1 VRRMLA
7 RLRRR
12 GLEQGG
18 YIAIVTAITVP
29 TVFLGCAAVAVDTA
43 NWYANERDMQK
54 AADAA
59 ALAGVPY
66 LPYDFTSAKARALA
80 VAKFNGYTPDSDTT
94 VTVSLGARDTQ
105 LKVTITD
112 HVGNAFGKFIGVP
125 NAYLSRSATADYQGP
140 QPMGSPCNTFGNEPT
155 SGTAGSSPT
164 PAGTAKGTTPFPNC
178 TTAPQFWGNIEGPQT
193 GKLQGDEYQTKN
205 CENKTH
211 TIDGCAGNTNSEY
224 LEFGYVFVVKVQ
236 AAAVNTP
243 VKLQLYD
250 PEFANTSS
258 DCNFLPD
265 STDSLWSGSG
275 NANPYVTKADAKNRY
290 SDDGTTFKTFCTGDQ
305 FPRTDTS
312 ISSTPSPVT
321 TSFVLRQQNDS
332 QDPTKAPVQ
341 SDTGG
346 SPCIKQ
352 YAGYTP
358 NYTSGSPNFPWSSK
372 TLTSGQTGY
381 NAELASVFHN
391 WTSFCTF
398 TPKAAGD
405 YYLQVRSNVSLGG
418 TCTGTT
424 FKICSGNTAA
434 AADTGNT
441 VTGEGSNAFAIRAVT
456 NAGLETSVAVA
467 GYSHMPI
474 SINADTATGTFN
486 LIRVLPGAAGH
497 FIQFSYFD
505 AGDSSSSSGQVKV
518 LVPADATGTIKS
530 TPFPGGGCTAIGG
543 SAGASTVTLSNC
555 TAPFVSAGSE
565 SKNNGKSETITIP
578 IPSDY
583 SCNYSSFGGCWYQVQ
598 IGFGTGAVHD
608 VTTWNAT
615 VVGDPVRLIK

>member
-1 VRRMLA
+1 VRKLLA

-18 YIAIVTAITVP
+18 YIAIVVAITVP
-29 TVFLGCAAVAVDTA
+29 TVFLGCAAIAVDTA
-43 NWYANERDMQK
+43 NWYAQERDMQK

-80 VAKFNGYTPDSDTT
+80 VAKFNGYEPGKSGVT
-94 VTVSLGARDTQ
+94 VTVSLGTRDTQ
-105 LKVTITD
+105 LKVTIVDTVD
-112 HVGNAFGKFIGVP
+112 NAFGKFIGVP
-125 NAYLSRSATADYQGP
+125 NAHLVRSAVADYQGP
-140 QPMGSPCNTFGNEPT
+140 QPMGSPCNTFGNEPG
-155 SGTAGSSPT
+155 SGTGGSSPT
-164 PAGTAKGTTPFPNC
+164 PSGTARGSSPFPNC
-178 TTAPQFWGNIEGPQT
+178 TSPPQFWGNIEGPQT

-211 TIDGCAGNTNSEY
+211 TIDGCSGNTNDEY
-224 LEFGYVFVVKVQ
+224 LDFGYVFVVKVQ
-236 AAAVNTP
+236 PTAVGTP
-243 VKLQLYD
+243 VNLQLYD
-250 PEFANTSS
+250 PEFANTSAAC
-258 DCNFLPD
+258 DYLPD
-265 STDSLWSGSG
+265 STDSLWSGTG
-275 NANPYVTKADAKNRY
+275 NANPWVTKADAKNRY

-312 ISSTPSPVT
+312 ISTTPTPVT
-321 TSFVLRQQNDS
+321 TSFVLRQRVDS
-332 QDPTKAPVQ
+332 QDPKKAPVQ
-341 SDTGG
+341 NDTSG

-358 NYTSGSPNFPWSSK
+358 TYSSSTFTWSSK

-398 TPKAAGD
+398 TPTVAGD
-405 YYLQVRSNVSLGG
+405 YYLQVRSNVALGG

-424 FKICSGNTAA
+424 FKLCSGNTAA
-434 AADTGNT
+434 AAETGDTT
-441 VTGEGSNAFAIRAVT
+441 TGEGSNAFAIRAVT
-456 NAGLETSVAVA
+456 TSGKETSVAVA

-474 SINADTATGTFN
+474 SINADTATAVFN

-505 AGDSSSSSGQVKV
+505 AGDSASSSGQVKV
-518 LVPADATGTIKS
+518 LIPSDATGTIK
-530 TPFPGGGCTAIGG
+530 TVPFPGSCTAIGG
-543 SAGASTVTLSNC
+543 SAGTSKVTLSNC
-555 TAPFVSAGSE
+555 TAPFVASGSE

-598 IGFGTGAVHD
+598 MGFGSGAVHD